1 MSENISVEQRKSYSG
16 IKKVRVWG
24 KGQFT
29 IPADMRVRLGI
40 NEDTILE
47 VFQVGKAIVATPE
60 KLTVK
65 ELAGAVRKEIGQKEI
80 DIKELLSELREG
92 SHDYE
97 TE

>member
-1 MSENISVEQRKSYSG
+1 MSENISVEQHKSYSG
-16 IKKVRVWG
+16 IKKVCVGG

-40 NEDTILE
+40 GEDTILE

-65 ELAGAVRKEIGQKEI
+65 EHARTVRKEIAQKDI
-80 DIKELLSELREG
+80 DILTIQKYFR
-92 SHDYE
+92 
-97 TE
+97 TRRK

>member
-1 MSENISVEQRKSYSG
+1 MSEYISVEQRKIYPS

-29 IPADMRVRLGI
+29 IPADMRTQMGI
-40 NEDTILE
+40 VEDTILE
-47 VFQVGKAIVATPE
+47 VFQVGKAIVVTPE

-65 ELAGAVRKEIGQKEI
+65 ELAGVVRKEIVQKEI

-97 TE
+97 TD